1 MAVSGLQPAH
11 LWERQT
17 PDPRRIRVLMGSF
30 ALLGVW
36 LGALGTLLQLW
47 AMHLRLGPQGASN
60 VFLMLAL
67 GSVAVPLVVWRWIPP
82 SGRPVQRLFVCSGIL
97 AATSFVWLSQIV
109 EAFWLLPPLLLLGL
123 ALGALNAATAL
134 LLRATL
140 TPPRTPAVIE
150 LAGILFSVGGFVI
163 CVLLGLLFES
173 LNTTLWL
180 LAALFLLLAW
190 RVRHSNLFN
199 FMAFRPD
206 SSGLWA
212 QLDRSPTG
220 ILLAIALFLQSG
232 IYWTVGGWLAFYLGR
247 KFGTAGSTSV
257 AILAGFWLALTCG
270 RVAAQRLPRLEKRLR
285 WLMLASGMCFVG
297 SIFLIQTVEISG
309 AVVGALFLGSGLGL
323 LHPLT
328 LGAVTSRYPDLQPR
342 LLHTFFLVTFSAGLF
357 IPWGVG
363 HLAARMGI
371 EVVVWTVLAAAI
383 LIFILLGIVVVES
396 KLDERTTATAQ

>member
-1 MAVSGLQPAH
+1 MAVSGLQPAE

-17 PDPRRIRVLMGSF
+17 PDPRRIRFLMGSF
-30 ALLGVW
+30 GLMGVW
-36 LGALGTLLQLW
+36 LGALGALLQLW
-47 AMHLRLGPQGASN
+47 AMHLRLGPQAASN

-67 GSVAVPLVVWRWIPP
+67 GSLVVPLLVLGRVPP
-82 SGRPVQRLFVCSGIL
+82 SGRPVQRLFVASGIL

-109 EAFWLLPPLLLLGL
+109 EAFWILPPLLVLGL
-123 ALGALNAATAL
+123 SMGALNAATAL

-140 TPPRTPAVIE
+140 TPLRGPSVIE
-150 LAGILFSVGGFVI
+150 LAGIVFTTGGLMI
-163 CVLLGLLFES
+163 CGLLCVLFDRP
-173 LNTTLWL
+173 NTILWL

-190 RVRHSNLFN
+190 RVRRSNLFE

-206 SSGLWA
+206 SSSLWE
-212 QLDRSPTG
+212 QHDRSPTG
-220 ILLAIALFLQSG
+220 VLLGLALFLQSG
-232 IYWTVGGWLAFYLGR
+232 IYWTMAGWLALYLGR

-285 WLMLASGMCFVG
+285 WLMVSSGLCFAG

-309 AVVGALFLGSGLGL
+309 AAVGALCLGSGLGL

-328 LGAVTSRYPDLQPR
+328 LGAVTARYPELQPR
-342 LLHTFFLVTFSAGLF
+342 VLHTFFLVTFSAGLF
-357 IPWGVG
+357 VPWGVG
-363 HLAARMGI
+363 QLAARMGV

-383 LIFILLGIVVVES
+383 LIFILLGIVVIES
-396 KLDERTTATAQ
+396 KLDERAAPTAP